1 MAIIKKY
8 SPFQNLSKFQTFLVD
23 ENPNSDYFGI
33 TELKDTF
40 TGGKNGF
47 LIEGSPFLK
56 ETTEV
61 KIEILDVEGNPI
73 YFEPGDGSP
82 EYYEGLSKLVSV
94 HVYDDTPIGIGKITI
109 LGELKEYVNGNGS
122 VVPIPSDWAGVYN
135 VKWEKSFKINKNISN
150 EDIVRFYKRPIVQ
163 IDELVKPIFTKTVQT
178 TTDNVEVTGI
188 PQQPIGGTDLSSW
201 RAGTLY
207 KLIRASGS
215 WDVDVDENIITVSL
229 DNGGTYSPTII
240 EVLNDKEVLV
250 DVPYTEN
257 NLVSS
262 FVSQSSSITYQ
273 DFAGETISESALTGS
288 FAKIDLYQLKTFV
301 GDVARVKVFRKSRN
315 EVGDFQFVQESR
327 LESTELLRDIT
338 TSQNTEISYGRF
350 SEDNLSTY
358 WTASSIDH
366 PITVDSSVLSQA
378 IKVDYNGSGV
388 QKLETIDSFTLSKD
402 VEYELAF
409 RTLLSGSTESD
420 KYVKAYF
427 SGSYTNNLGN
437 PASYIQTFMH
447 VSGSDI
453 YKTRQNVSQNILAER
468 DIDAKLVFEFKGDD
482 WYVSNVSLR
491 NAQETSFSPDEFTLI
506 QDIPR
511 KLPAETFDFRFEFY
525 DINNNYIP
533 VDVKASKE
541 FTGGNDFPTSG
552 KLLTFESDRNA
563 FRYSSGSAN
572 PENQQIKFSVTSQNL
587 TGSVL
592 YDWNAFDISGSYITE
607 NGWGSY
613 PGELTNP
620 NNAGALLTVSN
631 FEGTWTGSGDKPE
644 VYSITYTASRE
655 DLEEFETVY
664 RLEDGDNAPTL
675 LVTSNANQ
683 FIYEPTTLSPKPSG
697 QSITIRAQRKN
708 LASLSTPITV
718 NKSNPN
724 GPNLTEV
731 SDANGIKTYSISA
744 TQFSSSF
751 ADNNFDE
758 ITYSFTGSDVFGDE
772 QYDEITIS
780 KVVNFDGVSV
790 VLSTENTSFE
800 SDSTGTVTSTEF
812 NKGDGT
818 VDVRIGSNVISHS
831 EGLGT
836 KNTFD
841 IVSVTPSTGLTV
853 NLPDPPTTNSYG
865 ISAMSVD
872 SGTLTLLIR
881 YKAGDN
887 STTVDFTKVVNY
899 SKAKKAQPSITFSAT
914 PQAQTVDAYSNGTIT
929 GTIQPVTISGF
940 EGNTTLT
947 YNQTATLGLSQYKI
961 TDVTDVTVSDTAP
974 NTSTLDITTFSGD
987 TATGTASIAYKDS
1000 EGTTGTSTIKFTL
1013 SKAKKA
1019 PPSVLTKTS
1028 PTTQTINSSSLG
1040 YEIPQQVEVVVQEGG
1055 SEYIYDGTGTAASSF
1070 KINSLGYTAGSASF
1084 QDEIITL
1091 FTGSGAFNGLIG
1103 SASIDYIDSE
1113 GTAYTNKLV
1122 RFDLSV
1128 SKIGRDGD
1136 PGPSGSNGTNA
1147 FSIEL
1152 NPPSQE
1158 VIVDVTGSIT
1168 TPDTFA
1174 VQVFDGEGS
1183 YSYSSTIATNGT
1195 FKVTNLSQTNHSGT
1209 PLNSSGTITPVVPDD
1224 VNGSDITFDVTVKD
1238 RGGNT
1243 SSPISKTHKIR
1254 VVADGTTGPGIVFTG
1269 VWDTNR
1275 IYQYDLVNGRR
1286 DVVLWSRN
1294 GSSPYD
1300 TYYATLQQAGASIQS
1315 PDITTGSYWEE
1326 LGQQDFFVAAKIGLF
1341 EESYVQNT
1349 LNIGTNSTTTLAAA
1363 NITLW
1368 GKDDY
1373 PYFSLGQSAETGSQE
1388 FGVNGIFIGRHDAT
1402 KNSDASNGAYVM
1414 SLSNGTNWMK
1424 WNGTTLNIKGALT
1437 FTNQGDTDLSGFG
1450 GFTALSGSAYDAY
1463 QEAILAS
1470 GSAYDADL
1478 AASAANQ
1485 LANDAL
1491 GDLQDVVNGDY
1502 VGGTFIDENII
1513 YAPNIAGEFGYIEG
1527 AFGVGN
1533 INGGNGIVLN
1543 GLGAATSNF
1552 DAGPSIYIGQGNY
1565 NNADTPFYVSNA
1577 GGVPKFSLGNK
1588 LTFDENGDLRV
1599 SGSIEASELIGGTVT
1614 GTQFIGATGE
1624 FSGNITA
1631 TTGNIGGWGIVTNQI
1646 YSPTTGAK
1654 IMELTAGTTPS
1665 ISINDSNG
1673 DMVVDINSS
1682 ENLTGL
1688 GAGTVTNPTNV
1699 TLNGASPDIQKGP
1712 IYGFTFNTPV
1722 FADGSVLN
1730 GYWGPNTSN
1739 SRSFNLAAA
1748 GNYTVT
1754 TTIGAVGER
1763 LLRFYGNSN
1772 TSVFTANMFFDADIG
1787 FAIVTDN
1794 SSIAAAKASYV
1805 GVISAP
1811 FQDSGLV
1818 PMDGTY
1824 REYMIGLQTITTT
1837 ISLNAGTY
1845 YLFPV
1850 MYNLRY
1856 GYQPNNP
1863 PNGSFVYLYFQPY
1876 TPDITSTDFSV
1887 SVNKTEI
1894 NGGGLQVVSGP
1905 NHYVLME
1912 RDTSASGIQT
1922 MLEVGGS
1929 IEATGNITAN
1939 ASDARLKDIKSKI
1952 ENPLSKLKKLN
1963 GIIYTWNDLANQLVG
1978 YSKDEE
1984 QVGLIAQE
1992 VHNILPQVTKI
2003 APFDSDNRGSS
2014 KSGENYLTIQYE
2026 RLVPLLVESVK
2037 ELSDKVE
2044 KLEEENKRLRNG
2056 DS

>member
-262 FVSQSSSITYQ
+262 FVSQSSSVTYQ
-273 DFAGETISESALTGS
+273 DFEGEEISESALTGS

-350 SEDNLSTY
+350 SEDNLSNY
-358 WTASSIDH
+358 WVTSSNDH
-366 PITVDSSVLSQA
+366 PVTVDSSVLSQA

-388 QKLETIDSFTLSKD
+388 QKLETLDSFTLSKD

-409 RTLLSGSTESD
+409 RTLLSGSAESD

-541 FTGGNDFPTSG
+541 FTGGNSFPTSG

-592 YDWNAFDISGSYITE
+592 YDWNAFDINGSYITE
-607 NGWGSY
+607 NGWGAY

-751 ADNNFDE
+751 AESNFDE

-772 QYDEITIS
+772 QTDEITIS
-780 KVVNFDGVSV
+780 KVINFDGVSI
-790 VLSTENTSFE
+790 VLSTENTSFK
-800 SDSTGTVTSTEF
+800 SDSTGTITSAEF
-812 NKGDGT
+812 DKGDGT
-818 VDVRIGSNVISHS
+818 VDVRVGSFVIAHDDAV
-831 EGLGT
+831 GGTT

-841 IVSVTPSTGLTV
+841 IVSATPSTGLTA
-853 NLPDPPTTNSYG
+853 NSLTPTTNSYG
-865 ISAMSVD
+865 ISAMSED

-881 YKAGDN
+881 YKAGDG
-887 STTVDFTKVVNY
+887 STTVDFNKVVNY
-899 SKAKKAQPSITFSAT
+899 SKSKIAAPVLSIETTNKDQSITAKSTGEQIDSFVNSTVTVVEQYEGQRIELDLDSLTAVASTVDIGTVTTNNTTGVISLSSETFANSTNTSKVLVTAEVTDSEGTSRTLTDNISLSKIKNAAPSVTISAT
-914 PQAQTVDAYSNGTIT
+914 PQSQNVKATTAGVQT
-929 GTIQPVTISGF
+929 GT
-940 EGNTTLT
+940 L
-947 YNQTATLGLSQYKI
+947 
-961 TDVTDVTVSDTAP
+961 TDVTVTALEGNTDVFDDMEVASSSGFDSTPTISSNTLTLSDR
-974 NTSTLDITTFSGD
+974 TLSSD
-987 TATGTASIAYKDS
+987 
-1000 EGTTGTSTIKFTL
+1000 EGTVTLTVNYTDTEGTSGSQSITIRAIKSSDGNNGEPGSSGVVISL
-1013 SKAKKA
+1013 
-1019 PPSVLTKTS
+1019 S
-1028 PTTQTINSSSLG
+1028 PTSQT
-1040 YEIPQQVEVVVQEGG
+1040 VKV
-1055 SEYIYDGTGTAASSF
+1055 
-1070 KINSLGYTAGSASF
+1070 
-1084 QDEIITL
+1084 
-1091 FTGSGAFNGLIG
+1091 
-1103 SASIDYIDSE
+1103 
-1113 GTAYTNKLV
+1113 
-1122 RFDLSV
+1122 
-1128 SKIGRDGD
+1128 
-1136 PGPSGSNGTNA
+1136 
-1147 FSIEL
+1147 
-1152 NPPSQE
+1152 
-1158 VIVDVTGSIT
+1158 
-1168 TPDTFA
+1168 
-1174 VQVFDGEGS
+1174 
-1183 YSYSSTIATNGT
+1183 ATNGT
-1195 FKVTNLSQTNHSGT
+1195 YDTPSIFTVIVSENGIPLTHTTNPTLANNQFKI
-1209 PLNSSGTITPVVPDD
+1209 GTIT
-1224 VNGSDITFDVTVKD
+1224 NGSISAGSGTTTPDIQPTTPSLVTGLTTSFTITYKD
-1238 RGGNT
+1238 SQGNE
-1243 SSPISKTHKIR
+1243 SDPLPQTHLVS
-1254 VVADGTTGPGIVFTG
+1254 VVLDGVTGPGVVHTG
-1269 VWDTNR
+1269 VWEEGR
-1275 IYQYDLVNGRR
+1275 IYQFDDGLLTGTGRR
-1286 DVVLWSRN
+1286 DSVLWSTSGN
-1294 GSSPYD
+1294 PPYD
-1300 TYYATLQQAGASIQS
+1300 TYYASNRTHTSVGTNTANGAPHETNSTAWTS
-1315 PDITTGSYWEE
+1315 
-1326 LGQQDFFVAAKIGLF
+1326 LGTQDFFVAAKIGIF
-1341 EESYVQNT
+1341 EESFVQNT
-1349 LNIGTNSTTTLAAA
+1349 LNIGTNEQGGFSAA
-1363 NITLW
+1363 NITLY
-1368 GKDDY
+1368 GGGEY
-1373 PYFSLGQSAETGSQE
+1373 PYFSLGQATA
-1388 FGVNGIFIGRHDAT
+1388 GVYGDDGIFIGNDSGNYRMSLVGDDGFLKWNGTSLEIEGNITITNPDDFADPDAEANPSDYAFGGT
-1402 KNSDASNGAYVM
+1402 GFDLRSETAAEGLNLNADFLGYHNGTAFKSYMDKFGNFYLSGTNQGLSWNAGTDTLIINGEINITNPDDFADPDAEANPDNYSFGPSALFDLTTFTPSTAGLYLGSTNMGYYNGGWKTYMDDDGNFFLSGTSNGLSWNAGTDTLTVNGQGNFTGTVTAGGVQLGPDLRSTDDGLKIDDDNFWYNAGTVRFQVGNSDASFKISNSGNLQVNVATGAAM
-1414 SLSNGTNWMK
+1414 SFYNTTNGTQGMTLAPGQIYLVPSGAGSGDPGNL
-1424 WNGTTLNIKGALT
+1424 NVGRGTIS
-1437 FTNQGDTDLSGFG
+1437 GDVTSGYLKINPT
-1450 GFTALSGSAYDAY
+1450 TAVEID
-1463 QEAILAS
+1463 
-1470 GSAYDADL
+1470 
-1478 AASAANQ
+1478 
-1485 LANDAL
+1485 
-1491 GDLQDVVNGDY
+1491 GDLDVTGD
-1502 VGGTFIDENII
+1502 I
-1513 YAPNIAGEFGYIEG
+1513 
-1527 AFGVGN
+1527 
-1533 INGGNGIVLN
+1533 
-1543 GLGAATSNF
+1543 
-1552 DAGPSIYIGQGNY
+1552 
-1565 NNADTPFYVSNA
+1565 NAD
-1577 GGVPKFSLGNK
+1577 
-1588 LTFDENGDLRV
+1588 
-1599 SGSIEASELIGGTVT
+1599 
-1614 GTQFIGATGE
+1614 
-1624 FSGNITA
+1624 GNITA
-1631 TTGNIGGWGIVTNQI
+1631 FASSDKKLKDNIIPISNPLEKIIKIGGYEFDWNENQ
-1646 YSPTTGAK
+1646 TTYEGH
-1654 IMELTAGTTPS
+1654 
-1665 ISINDSNG
+1665 
-1673 DMVVDINSS
+1673 
-1682 ENLTGL
+1682 
-1688 GAGTVTNPTNV
+1688 
-1699 TLNGASPDIQKGP
+1699 
-1712 IYGFTFNTPV
+1712 
-1722 FADGSVLN
+1722 
-1730 GYWGPNTSN
+1730 
-1739 SRSFNLAAA
+1739 
-1748 GNYTVT
+1748 
-1754 TTIGAVGER
+1754 
-1763 LLRFYGNSN
+1763 
-1772 TSVFTANMFFDADIG
+1772 DIG
-1787 FAIVTDN
+1787 V
-1794 SSIAAAKASYV
+1794 
-1805 GVISAP
+1805 
-1811 FQDSGLV
+1811 
-1818 PMDGTY
+1818 
-1824 REYMIGLQTITTT
+1824 
-1837 ISLNAGTY
+1837 
-1845 YLFPV
+1845 
-1850 MYNLRY
+1850 
-1856 GYQPNNP
+1856 
-1863 PNGSFVYLYFQPY
+1863 
-1876 TPDITSTDFSV
+1876 
-1887 SVNKTEI
+1887 
-1894 NGGGLQVVSGP
+1894 
-1905 NHYVLME
+1905 
-1912 RDTSASGIQT
+1912 
-1922 MLEVGGS
+1922 
-1929 IEATGNITAN
+1929 
-1939 ASDARLKDIKSKI
+1939 
-1952 ENPLSKLKKLN
+1952 
-1963 GIIYTWNDLANQLVG
+1963 
-1978 YSKDEE
+1978 
-1984 QVGLIAQE
+1984 IAQE
-1992 VHNILPQVTKI
+1992 IQEVLPEVVTEKKDGYLGVRYEKI
-2003 APFDSDNRGSS
+2003 
-2014 KSGENYLTIQYE
+2014 
-2026 RLVPLLVESVK
+2026 VPLLIEGIKELTNKVESLEQEIFKLK
-2037 ELSDKVE
+2037 EK
-2044 KLEEENKRLRNG
+2044 K
-2056 DS
+2056 